1 MESMAHSQTSTLER
15 LRDMARA
22 VEVAFDALLDHCA
35 VNYDDI
41 NAGNS
46 GVWFVGWNP
55 YRWVPLE
62 PSAQRHIGEAT
73 QALEQFEEMAGLAI
87 RTSAPKRLKSF
98 EKPRRTLQDIATQSD
113 RTSGGVPG
121 STIDGARE
129 AMRRAL
135 REQLAVVEGLPSAHG
150 DGGQIL
156 VPDTNAFLFK
166 PALETWNPPPGDWT
180 VVAVPQ
186 VIRELDELK
195 TRPSVA
201 DRATRVIRRFK
212 EYGRRGDTFKGVK
225 VASRIWLREMPVD
238 ADMAAAPS
246 WLRAGHGDDELLAS
260 ILELQWVDLNATVVV
275 ATRDRNLQN
284 KARFARVPYLDVEDD
299 L

>member
-1 MESMAHSQTSTLER
+1 MIQPQPTTLER

-22 VEVAFDALLDHCA
+22 VEASFDALLDHCA
-35 VNYDDI
+35 VHYNDI
-41 NAGNS
+41 NARNS
-46 GVWFVGWNP
+46 GVVFVGWNP

-62 PSAQRHIGEAT
+62 PSAQRHVGEAT
-73 QALEQFEEMAGLAI
+73 QALEQFEEMARLAI
-87 RTSAPKRLKSF
+87 LASAPKRMKSF
-98 EKPRRTLQDIATQSD
+98 EKPRQKLHDIATQSD

-121 STIDGARE
+121 GTIDGARE

-135 REQLAVVEGLPSAHG
+135 KDQLAVVEGLPSAHG
-150 DGGQIL
+150 DGGQLL

-166 PALETWNPPPGDWT
+166 PALETWNPPQGDWT
-180 VVAVPQ
+180 IVAVPQ
-186 VIRELDELK
+186 VIRELDDLK
-195 TRPSVA
+195 TRPSVT

-212 EYGRRGDTFKGVK
+212 EYSRRGDTFKGVK
-225 VASRIWLREMPVD
+225 VASRLRLREVPVD

-246 WLRAGHGDDELLAS
+246 WLRPGHGDDELLAS
-260 ILELQWVDLNATVVV
+260 ILELQWVDLNARVVV

-284 KARFARVPYLDVEDD
+284 KARFARVSYLDVEDD